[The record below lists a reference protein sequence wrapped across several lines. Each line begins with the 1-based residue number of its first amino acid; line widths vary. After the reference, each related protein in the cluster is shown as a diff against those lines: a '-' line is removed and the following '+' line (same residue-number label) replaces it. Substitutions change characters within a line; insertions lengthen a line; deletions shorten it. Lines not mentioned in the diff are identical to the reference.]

1 MVIVHD
7 AHLFIIAQLDG
18 ISGGRLKRQSSPKHD
33 SIENWLEGH
42 TEFENDKKTV
52 NHQKKVCMSQFWIV
66 EMRGHTYTHKGSF
79 VQIHKNSDYRLGFTG
94 SVGGY

>member
-52 NHQKKVCMSQFWIV
+52 NHQKKSLHVTILDCRNARTFL
-66 EMRGHTYTHKGSF
+66 HT
-79 VQIHKNSDYRLGFTG
+79 QRIIRSDP
-94 SVGGY
+94 